1 MNHAINAQ
9 PFAQAIRRRLIWLLV
24 KVIGTVVLIT
34 VLLLLLLVGLV
45 LNRARFWDDSVPASV
60 YVLQTYYLAQG
71 NWEGV
76 EQLPERTLLAAEED
90 EEKNRVDF
98 WLLDEAQRVSLKPS
112 EAETAQIGQVYVFTG
127 DEISYPIIVDGQQV
141 GTFIEQESL
150 FNPNALGPLPEVLAI
165 SCFTALLTLL
175 IGLFLMRRIVTPL
188 ADMMVAAQQVSAG
201 DLSARVAVNGPDDFR
216 TLTDSFNRMV
226 ATLEKNEEERRNLL
240 ADIAHELRTPL
251 SILRGRLEGMLDGI
265 YRASEAEIAF
275 VLEETLLIEQ
285 LVEDLRLLTLAEAR
299 ELRLDCQLIDLGEL
313 AQRMAELFEPEADE
327 KEISLT
333 TQIAPNLPPVLA
345 DPQRIAQV
353 IGNLVGNALRYI
365 PPGRH
370 IEISVQR
377 IKESRTL
384 SLSKGIALSVS
395 DNGPGIPETDLP
407 YLFDRFWRGEKSRA
421 RSSGG
426 AGLGLAI
433 AKQLIEAQGGQI
445 DAQNLATG
453 GLRVTF
459 LLP

>member
-24 KVIGTVVLIT
+24 KVIGTVVFIT
-34 VLLLLLLVGLV
+34 VLLLLVLVGLV

-60 YVLQTYYLAQG
+60 YVLQTYYLAHG
-71 NWEGV
+71 SWDGV
-76 EQLPERTLLAAEED
+76 DQLPERTLLASEED
-90 EEKNRVDF
+90 EEENRVDF
-98 WLLDEAQRVSLKPS
+98 WLLDEEQRIYLKPS
-112 EAETAQIGQVYVFTG
+112 ESQMAQIGQVYTFTG
-127 DEISYPIIVDGQQV
+127 DEIRYPIIVDGQQV
-141 GTFIEQESL
+141 GTFIQQESL
-150 FNPNALGPLPEVLAI
+150 FDANALGPLPEVLLI
-165 SCFTALLTLL
+165 SSFTALLTLL

-226 ATLEKNEEERRNLL
+226 ATLEKNEQERRDLL

-251 SILRGRLEGMLDGI
+251 SILRGRLEGILDGI
-265 YRASEAEIAF
+265 YSASEAQIAF
-275 VLEETLLIEQ
+275 VLEESLLMEQ
-285 LVEDLRLLTLAEAR
+285 LVDDLRLLTLAEAR
-299 ELRLDCQLIDLGEL
+299 QLRLERQPIELGEL
-313 AQRMAELFEPEADE
+313 AQRLVELFEPEADE
-327 KEISLT
+327 KEISLS
-333 TQIAPNLPPVLA
+333 TQIEPNLPPVLA

-365 PPGRH
+365 PSGSH
-370 IEISVQR
+370 IEISVR
-377 IKESRTL
+377 RVKA
-384 SLSKGIALSVS
+384 GIALSVS
-395 DNGPGIPETDLP
+395 DNGPGIPETELP
-407 YLFDRFWRGEKSRA
+407 YLFDRFWRGERSRA

-433 AKQLIEAQGGQI
+433 AKQLIEAQGGHI
-445 DAQNLATG
+445 EAQNQATG

-459 LLP
+459 VLPSKL

>member
-1 MNHAINAQ
+1 M
-9 PFAQAIRRRLIWLLV
+9 IRIEFPA
-24 KVIGTVVLIT
+24 
-34 VLLLLLLVGLV
+34 GL
-45 LNRARFWDDSVPASV
+45 
-60 YVLQTYYLAQG
+60 
-71 NWEGV
+71 
-76 EQLPERTLLAAEED
+76 
-90 EEKNRVDF
+90 
-98 WLLDEAQRVSLKPS
+98 
-112 EAETAQIGQVYVFTG
+112 
-127 DEISYPIIVDGQQV
+127 
-141 GTFIEQESL
+141 
-150 FNPNALGPLPEVLAI
+150 
-165 SCFTALLTLL
+165 
-175 IGLFLMRRIVTPL
+175 
-188 ADMMVAAQQVSAG
+188 
-201 DLSARVAVNGPDDFR
+201 
-216 TLTDSFNRMV
+216 
-226 ATLEKNEEERRNLL
+226 
-240 ADIAHELRTPL
+240 
-251 SILRGRLEGMLDGI
+251 
-265 YRASEAEIAF
+265 EAEIAF

-333 TQIAPNLPPVLA
+333 TQIEPNLPPVLA

-365 PPGRH
+365 PSGSR

-377 IKESRTL
+377 VKE
-384 SLSKGIALSVS
+384 GVALSVS
-395 DNGPGIPETDLP
+395 DNGPGIPETELP

-445 DAQNLATG
+445 DAQNQAAG

-459 LLP
+459 VLP